1 MGRPQVSLIPMLKG
15 LEDSR
20 VATTVAKGTR
30 FPRSGILKSVLMA
43 HARKHQWTLL
53 LVALLV
59 GGILVLLASDG
70 ASAHADFTAL
80 LPFFVLSAL
89 LPVATGWQA
98 TGEELPCRLKPLP
111 LNVASRAPPTLSI
124 S

>member
-1 MGRPQVSLIPMLKG
+1 MLKG

-20 VATTVAKGTR
+20 RNYGRQGNPIPTIWYSQVG
-30 FPRSGILKSVLMA
+30 PMA